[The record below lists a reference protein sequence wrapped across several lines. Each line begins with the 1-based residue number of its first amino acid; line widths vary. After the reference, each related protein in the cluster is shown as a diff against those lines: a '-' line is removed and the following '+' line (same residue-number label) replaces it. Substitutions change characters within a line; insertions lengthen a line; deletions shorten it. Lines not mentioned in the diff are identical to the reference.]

1 MSAIVVLS
9 GSPSAVSRTAALCAH
24 LADRLRLSGHEVRS
38 VQVRDLPA
46 EALVSADAAH
56 PRIAEVVRLV
66 EEADGVLVAS
76 PVYKA
81 AYSGLLKT
89 LLDLLPQYALAGKA
103 VLPVVTGGSAAH
115 VLAIDYALRPVLTSL
130 GADHVLP
137 GWFVLDRHIGAQDA
151 GAVVEPDH
159 AAPLYRVVDAFS
171 AAVGARRPLP
181 ADLPANL
188 PVNLAANGL
197 APAS

>member
-1 MSAIVVLS
+1 MSTIVVLS

-24 LADRLRLSGHEVRS
+24 LADRLRRLGHEVDGVRA
-38 VQVRDLPA
+38 RDLPA
-46 EALVSADAAH
+46 EALLSADTRH

-89 LLDLLPQYALAGKA
+89 VLDLLPQFALAGKV
-103 VLPVVTGGSAAH
+103 VLPVVTGGSPAH

-130 GADHVLP
+130 GADHVVP
-137 GWFVLDRHIGAQDA
+137 GWFVLDRHIAVRDGEA
-151 GAVVEPDH
+151 GLDPEH
-159 AAPLYRVVDAFS
+159 AAPLYRVVDAFAS
-171 AAVGARRPLP
+171 AVAARRPL
-181 ADLPANL
+181 
-188 PVNLAANGL
+188 LAA
-197 APAS
+197 S